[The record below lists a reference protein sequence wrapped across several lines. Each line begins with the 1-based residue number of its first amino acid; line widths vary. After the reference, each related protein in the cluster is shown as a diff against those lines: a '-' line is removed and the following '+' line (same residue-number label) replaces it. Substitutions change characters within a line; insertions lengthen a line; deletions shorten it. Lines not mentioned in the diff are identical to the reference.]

1 MAAHSQSTV
10 AAILVAAGSGQR
22 LGADLPKAFVEVAGH
37 TLAEHAVR
45 RFAEHQ
51 AVGRVVLVVP
61 QGWGKTAVDHVWPDP
76 DDLVVVV
83 GGATRQASVA
93 AGLAAVPSDVEYV
106 LVHDV
111 ARAFV
116 PASVIDA
123 VVRAL
128 QNGAEAVVP
137 IVPIAD
143 TVRRVQPDGTLAGVV
158 DRSTL
163 VAVQTPQGFRR
174 DVLVAAHERAT
185 ETATDD
191 AALVE
196 ALGRQVVA
204 VPGADAA
211 FKITTPA
218 DLVRAESLAT
228 QSPILG
234 GTP

>member
-1 MAAHSQSTV
+1 MAAHSQLTV

-22 LGADLPKAFVEVAGH
+22 LGADLPKAFVAVAGR

-45 RFAEHQ
+45 RFAGHQ

-61 QGWGKTAVDHVWPDP
+61 HGWGKAAADQLGPCA

-93 AGLAAVPSDVEYV
+93 AGLASVPSDVEYV

-123 VVRAL
+123 VVLAL
-128 QNGAEAVVP
+128 HHGAEAVVP
-137 IVPIAD
+137 TVPIAD
-143 TVRRVQPDGTLAGVV
+143 TVRRVESDGGLAAVI
-158 DRSTL
+158 DRTTL

-174 DVLVAAHERAT
+174 EVLAAAHERAT

-191 AALVE
+191 AGLVE
-196 ALGRQVVA
+196 ALGHQVVA
-204 VPGADAA
+204 VPGSDAA
-211 FKITTPA
+211 FKITTPV
-218 DLVRAESLAT
+218 DLVRAESLAA